1 MAALSRSLLFGT
13 DRDKMVLSPESW
25 MNEFE
30 KRNGRRVDSIFNSV
44 EFPGLVYI
52 ILFK

>member
-13 DRDKMVLSPESW
+13 DRDKMEFSPESW

-30 KRNGRRVDSIFNSV
+30 ERNGRRVDSIFNSV
-44 EFPGLVYI
+44 EFPSLVYFI
-52 ILFK
+52 PFK